1 MPTVIADRYS
11 EQVFAHSRFLKDAV
25 ARHPDWLDE
34 LGLSNSMNRAFG
46 PRDFAGQLVRELA
59 GGPVTA
65 EVLARFRR
73 RQVLRIMLR
82 DVLGHGTLGEITEE
96 LSHLADTIIDSAY
109 HTVRAA
115 ITQRHGEPETGFA
128 VIALGKLGGQELN
141 YSSDIDLMFVYGE
154 NGESNGAQP
163 VTHKEFFKKAA
174 TQLTEMLSTYTPEG
188 MCYRVDL
195 RLRPEGR
202 LGEVCISL
210 DGARQ
215 YYEKR
220 ARDWELQMMIKA
232 RVAGGDRATGMAMLD
247 FIEPL
252 TYSTTLDFSAIEVMS
267 ATRDRLNEKLSAR
280 RPNRGAIDVKL
291 APGGI
296 RDIEFLVQ
304 CLQRLHGGRFS
315 WLRHG
320 GTLLALSRLQDKALI
335 SPAEY
340 ARLATAYQFLRTLEH
355 RLQFLDDRQ
364 THTLPTNPFEL
375 EELAQRMPEMPSR
388 RRSAAALTE
397 GLKAH
402 LREVREIYERVVHA
416 QKAPAAPPQAEPRYY
431 LETHAE
437 ILRGQPNNLVR
448 FLDQRAPGLASQL
461 GPSKL
466 RRGHRSFEHF
476 LEKVSVLPE
485 RLDALNTDRELA
497 SGVIDLF
504 ECSPYFAEQL
514 IRVPELMEE
523 LKRPSDPP
531 DDPPSDPS
539 ALRRYFQRHMMR
551 IQADSI
557 CRGNPI
563 FETLIRT
570 SDLADRVIAK
580 AYETAI
586 GQVADAHPPKNPD
599 YAPKDQL
606 MVIALGRLG
615 MREFDLASDA
625 DLNFILP
632 EADRSEI
639 IFWTRVAERMIDVLA
654 AYTGEGAMFAVD
666 TRLRPSGREG
676 ALVQTDAGYRLY
688 FEKYAEAWE
697 GLAYMK
703 ARAVAGNL
711 EAGTNVLGEVQD
723 TDWRRWGLTGSR
735 RELREMRLRV
745 EKEQGTGHPLK
756 AGIGGYYDIDFI
768 LMYLRLKGGGIFYR
782 VLNTPQR
789 IAVLE
794 KMGQLDH
801 GDALFL
807 RDAATFFRAIDHG
820 LRLYSGHAEG
830 NLPVSE
836 AKLEALTELVVRW
849 TPAHLKEQ
857 PLKEQLE
864 SIKQRT
870 RELFAQYFPD

>member
-1 MPTVIADRYS
+1 MKVIAEERYT
-11 EQVFAHSRFLKDAV
+11 EQVHAHSRFLKDAI
-25 ARHPDWLDE
+25 ARHPDWISDLAESSD
-34 LGLSNSMNRAFG
+34 SMYRAFG
-46 PRDFAGQLVRELA
+46 PRDFSKLLGEA
-59 GGPVTA
+59 PVTP

-73 RQVLRIMLR
+73 RQILRIMLR
-82 DVLGHGTLGEITEE
+82 DILGLGTLGDITEE

-109 HTVRAA
+109 HAVLRS
-115 ITQRHGEPETGFA
+115 IVQKHGEPSTGFA

-154 NGESNGAQP
+154 HGESDGQEHP
-163 VTHKEFFKKAA
+163 ITHKEFFKKAA

-232 RVAGGDRATGMAMLD
+232 RVAGGDRATGIAMLD

-267 ATRDRLNEKLSAR
+267 ATRERLNEKLSAKK
-280 RPNRGAIDVKL
+280 PGMDIKL

-335 SPAEY
+335 SPNEY
-340 ARLATAYQFLRTLEH
+340 SKLASAYQFLRTLEH
-355 RLQFLDDRQ
+355 RLQFFDDRQ
-364 THTLPTNPFEL
+364 THTLPASNEEL
-375 EELAQRMPEMPSR
+375 EALASRMPEVPGR
-388 RRSAAALTE
+388 PRSAAALTAS
-397 GLKAH
+397 LKDH
-402 LREVREIYERVVHA
+402 LAQVREIYERVVHA
-416 QKAPAAPPQAEPRYY
+416 QKHAQKNVDQPPA
-431 LETHAE
+431 ETASE
-437 ILRGQPNNLVR
+437 VLRGEPNNLVR
-448 FLDQRAPGLASQL
+448 FLDQRAPGLADLLDQ
-461 GPSKL
+461 SKL

-476 LEKVSVLPE
+476 LEKVSVLPD
-485 RLDALNTDRELA
+485 RLHALNTDRNLA

-523 LKRPSDPP
+523 LKRPSEPLDP
-531 DDPPSDPS
+531 PPSDPV

-557 CRGNPI
+557 CHHQPI
-563 FETLIRT
+563 FATLIRT
-570 SDLADRVIAK
+570 SDLADQVILK
-580 AYETAI
+580 AYQMALE
-586 GQVADAHPPKNPD
+586 QVVADRPPKNPA
-599 YAPKDQL
+599 YIAKDQL

-625 DLNFILP
+625 DLNFVIP
-632 EADRSEI
+632 EAERSEI

-654 AYTGEGAMFAVD
+654 AYTGEGAIFAVD

-676 ALVQTDAGYRLY
+676 TLVQTDAGYRVY

-711 EAGTNVLGEVQD
+711 EAGTDVLGQIQE
-723 TDWRRWGLTGSR
+723 TDWRRWGQTGAR
-735 RELREMRLRV
+735 RELREMRTRV
-745 EKEQGTGHPLK
+745 ERDQGGGHPLK
-756 AGIGGYYDIDFI
+756 AGAGGYYDIDFI

-782 VLNTPQR
+782 VLNTPDR
-789 IAVLE
+789 IDVLE
-794 KMGQLDH
+794 KMGNLDRQTAVFLDH
-801 GDALFL
+801 
-807 RDAATFFRAIDHG
+807 AATFYRSIDHG

-830 NLPVSE
+830 NLPNSE
-836 AKLEALTELVVRW
+836 AKLEALTELVARW
-849 TPAHLKEQ
+849 VPEHLRQ
-857 PLKEQLE
+857 LPLTQQLE
-864 SIKQRT
+864 SIQLRT
-870 RELFAQYFPD
+870 RNLFIRYFPG